1 MSPSLACLDDSTISA
16 LPAPQRGRHEMPT
29 TCEAGSSSPR
39 EAARSNQADP
49 LPPKRGELEYRTSQH
64 SIHARASPNEPSPRA
79 EERPL
84 PPPFSS
90 TAPPSSS
97 LLAPPLRRPFFVFL
111 LRLFLILL
119 TTTAWLVIAL
129 VPFHRDL
136 RARGAE
142 PWVLVLFSLGVVA
155 EGVYAWRAGRR
166 VYALSKRARGGTNE
180 DGRATRWIEKWVLWL
195 KPDDLRP
202 LLLPRAGTPAP
213 RMMPVYE
220 TASAGA
226 HARVMTM
233 REAAGLCRA
242 TRGSVAP
249 SCTFRS
255 FLQQEDEYDA
265 DRGPEGADDSPE
277 MRSSPVLDQGP
288 PPDPVAASSSRAVPA
303 SSCSASPSSSHS
315 HIRRRSSVALTVS
328 LASNSNANPAS
339 NDSHDR
345 DHLRSPSPAYFPPL
359 SPTPSSLSFSTTS
372 NEHLLPLPALTR
384 QSSIASFAS
393 GASATSGT
401 SRWELLRSARE
412 RDERWDGCRGGGGRV
427 T

>member
-1 MSPSLACLDDSTISA
+1 
-16 LPAPQRGRHEMPT
+16 MPT
-29 TCEAGSSSPR
+29 SCEAGSSSPR
-39 EAARSNQADP
+39 EAAGSNQADP

-64 SIHARASPNEPSPRA
+64 SIHARASAHEPSPRA
-79 EERPL
+79 EERP

-90 TAPPSSS
+90 TTASSSSS
-97 LLAPPLRRPFFVFL
+97 LLAPPLRRPFFIFL
-111 LRLFLILL
+111 LRLALILL

-142 PWVLVLFSLGVVA
+142 PWVLVLFALGVVA

-166 VYALSKRARGGTNE
+166 VYALSRRARGRTDEG
-180 DGRATRWIEKWVLWL
+180 GRATRWIERWVLWL

-202 LLLPRAGTPAP
+202 LLPRAATPAP

-233 REAAGLCRA
+233 REAAGLCRV
-242 TRGSVAP
+242 TRGSSVAP
-249 SCTFRS
+249 F
-255 FLQQEDEYDA
+255 Y
-265 DRGPEGADDSPE
+265 DSPE

-288 PPDPVAASSSRAVPA
+288 PPDPVAALSSRSVPA
-303 SSCSASPSSSHS
+303 SSSSSSSSSSSHS

-328 LASNSNANPAS
+328 LASHANPTS
-339 NDSHDR
+339 NDSHD
-345 DHLRSPSPAYFPPL
+345 DHLRSPSPAYFPPS

-401 SRWELLRSARE
+401 TSGHSFELSQSSLPLAAAVTLDPEWANLRLVIRILLK
-412 RDERWDGCRGGGGRV
+412 
-427 T
+427 